1 MKNIEFYVQTCNKIV
16 DRNYSYE
23 DYYLYED
30 IHKQG
35 KNLSVDY
42 ILNVGPASE
51 IPRKTDAFLFVI
63 LDENTLIPNDYL
75 SRILSMNNLH
85 RDMSF
90 CCGPRPTRSSRNN
103 LDYDSLEPLYHTYSL
118 DSFSTFISC
127 LINNEPWSYPPISGC
142 VFSGRHYNSVGGY
155 QELMTPRGPTENYSF
170 LSRIDKTG
178 PAVYTERL
186 KTYKFLTH
194 DEMQIN
200 SIAKWCYLKG
210 YTDKSMGLTTYLKT
224 LLTTPKYVEFLAAY
238 QLGECESVTKTKI
251 FDVT

>member
-1 MKNIEFYVQTCNKIV
+1 MKNLEFYIQSCDKII

-23 DYYLYED
+23 DYNLYED

-42 ILNVGPASE
+42 LLNVGPASE

-63 LDENTLIPNDYL
+63 LDENTLIPSDYL

-85 RDMSF
+85 RDMAF
-90 CCGPRPTRSSRNN
+90 CCGPRLTRCSRNN
-103 LDYDSLEPLYHTYSL
+103 LELANLEALYHSYNI

-127 LINNEPWSYPPISGC
+127 SINNEPWNYPPISGC
-142 VFSGRHYNSVGGY
+142 VFSGRHYNSAGGY
-155 QELMTPRGPTENYSF
+155 QELITPRGPTENYSF
-170 LSRIDKTG
+170 LGRIDKMG
-178 PAVYTERL
+178 PAIYTERL

-194 DEMQIN
+194 DEIQIN
-200 SIAKWCYLKG
+200 SMAKWCYFQG
-210 YTDKSMGLTTYLKT
+210 YKSKSLGLNTYLKAV
-224 LLTTPKYVEFLAAY
+224 LLQDKYAEFLSAY